1 MRGGCAVKSS
11 DNTTTT
17 YSVMQR
23 IMLRFRPIAP
33 KPAGGEAVP
42 AAVEQDRRNCAA
54 KNGRRTK
61 RKYVRVRG
69 RQSTKRKS
77 GEGAGR
83 SSPPGKSGVE
93 DESSPEKRVVT
104 LQLLPER
111 SESDKSCDDS
121 TGQKVEENRSID
133 RYKVDDEVTYEKLTG
148 GGGGTAAVGSVR
160 SVIKTWIIVE
170 CVTEIF
176 IESGVGVGVGLG
188 FSDGEKINKLQVDTC
203 PGFVSDGTH
212 NVVWVNEA
220 YRKMVAEG
228 EGEMWENGIMV
239 WLVVKENLPHYSPSF
254 ACRVRMIQHTKHGHV
269 WNRVVPCDVWRMQF
283 AGFAW
288 KLDVNTALALGI

>member
-1 MRGGCAVKSS
+1 
-11 DNTTTT
+11 
-17 YSVMQR
+17 MQR

-42 AAVEQDRRNCAA
+42 AAVEQERRNCSS
-54 KNGRRTK
+54 KHGRRTK

-69 RQSTKRKS
+69 RQSTKRKAE
-77 GEGAGR
+77 EGGRR
-83 SSPPGKSGVE
+83 SSPPEKSGVE
-93 DESSPEKRVVT
+93 DEAWPEKRVVT

-121 TGQKVEENRSID
+121 SGQKVEENRSID
-133 RYKVDDEVTYEKLTG
+133 LYKVDDEDTYEKLDTG
-148 GGGGTAAVGSVR
+148 GGGGTAALGSVR
-160 SVIKTWIIVE
+160 SVMKTWIIVE
-170 CVTEIF
+170 GVTEIF
-176 IESGVGVGVGLG
+176 IESGVGLG
-188 FSDGEKINKLQVDTC
+188 FSDGEKINRLQGDTC

-228 EGEMWENGIMV
+228 EMWGNGIMV

-254 ACRVRMIQHTKHGHV
+254 ACRVRMIQQTKHGHV

-288 KLDVNTALALGI
+288 KLDVNTALGLGI

>member
-1 MRGGCAVKSS
+1 MRGGSCAVKSS
-11 DNTTTT
+11 ESTT

-42 AAVEQDRRNCAA
+42 TAVEQERRNCSA
-54 KNGRRTK
+54 KPGRRTK

-69 RQSTKRKS
+69 RQSTKRKAE
-77 GEGAGR
+77 EGGRR
-83 SSPPGKSGVE
+83 SSPPEKSGVE
-93 DESSPEKRVVT
+93 DEPTPEKRVVT

-121 TGQKVEENRSID
+121 TGQKAEKFRSID
-133 RYKVDDEVTYEKLTG
+133 LYKVDDEVTYEKWDIG
-148 GGGGTAAVGSVR
+148 GGGRTAALGSVR
-160 SVIKTWIIVE
+160 SVMKTWIIVE

-176 IESGVGVGVGLG
+176 IESGVGLG
-188 FSDGEKINKLQVDTC
+188 FSDGEKINKLQADTC

-228 EGEMWENGIMV
+228 EMWGNGIMV

-254 ACRVRMIQHTKHGHV
+254 ACRVRMIQQTKHGQV

-288 KLDVNTALALGI
+288 KLDVNTSLGLGI

>member
-1 MRGGCAVKSS
+1 MRGGSCAVKSS
-11 DNTTTT
+11 ENTT

-42 AAVEQDRRNCAA
+42 AAVEQEKRNCVA
-54 KNGRRTK
+54 KHGRRTK

-69 RQSTKRKS
+69 RQSTKRKT
-77 GEGAGR
+77 EERGR
-83 SSPPGKSGVE
+83 GSSPPEKSGVE
-93 DESSPEKRVVT
+93 DEPSPEKRVVT
-104 LQLLPER
+104 LQLLPVR
-111 SESDKSCDDS
+111 SESDKSCGDS
-121 TGQKVEENRSID
+121 TDQKVEENRNID
-133 RYKVDDEVTYEKLTG
+133 PYKVDDEVTYQQLDNG
-148 GGGGTAAVGSVR
+148 GGGGTAALGSVQ

-176 IESGVGVGVGLG
+176 IESGVGLG
-188 FSDGEKINKLQVDTC
+188 FSDGEKINKLQADTC

-228 EGEMWENGIMV
+228 EMWGNGIMV

-254 ACRVRMIQHTKHGHV
+254 ACRVRMIQQTKHGHV

-288 KLDVNTALALGI
+288 KLDVNTALGLGM

>member
-1 MRGGCAVKSS
+1 MRGGCAVIKSS
-11 DNTTTT
+11 ENS

-33 KPAGGEAVP
+33 KPAGGEAVS

-54 KNGRRTK
+54 INGRRTK

-69 RQSTKRKS
+69 RQSTKRKT
-77 GEGAGR
+77 GEGGGR
-83 SSPPGKSGVE
+83 SSTPEKSGVE
-93 DESSPEKRVVT
+93 DESSPEKGVVT

-111 SESDKSCDDS
+111 SESGENCDDDN
-121 TGQKVEENRSID
+121 TGQKAQENNWNID
-133 RYKVDDEVTYEKLTG
+133 RCKADGEVTHDKVDTAG
-148 GGGGTAAVGSVR
+148 GGWTAALGSVR

-170 CVTEIF
+170 CVTETF
-176 IESGVGVGVGLG
+176 IETGVGLG
-188 FSDGEKINKLQVDTC
+188 FSDAEKINKLQVDTC

-228 EGEMWENGIMV
+228 EMWDNGIMV

-254 ACRVRMIQHTKHGHV
+254 ACRVRMIQHTKHGHA
-269 WNRVVPCDVWRMQF
+269 WNRIVPCDVWRMQF

-288 KLDVNTALALGI
+288 KLDVNTALGLGI